1 MGLIIFHKMS
11 PKTKSLLNS
20 GEETMEPRLVLRCL
34 SLFPSPTSPLPSPPL
49 PLVSLSVV
57 TNIVSYS
64 QIKTEAVRLI
74 NVTPN
79 LDSRV

>member
-1 MGLIIFHKMS
+1 MGLIIFQKMS
-11 PKTKSLLNS
+11 PNTKSLLNG
-20 GEETMEPRLVLRCL
+20 GEETMEPRLVLRGL
-34 SLFPSPTSPLPSPPL
+34 SLFPSPTPPLPS